1 MINELLLLDKA
12 ISSKISCVGPYDF
25 LKKLILRQP
34 FMSDQQRMTD
44 ALKREMMI
52 LQESRV
58 ELEKHIEKLVKEREE
73 LNKKI
78 EESKTMKSE
87 EARVGCI
94 TSFGFIKQNLRLGFQ
109 TSHTQK
115 TVFSATEIS

>member
-1 MINELLLLDKA
+1 
-12 ISSKISCVGPYDF
+12 
-25 LKKLILRQP
+25 
-34 FMSDQQRMTD
+34 MSDQQRTTD

-87 EARVGCI
+87 EARVRLKSKFY
-94 TSFGFIKQNLRLGFQ
+94 SFPLTQPNLKKAP
-109 TSHTQK
+109 TQ
-115 TVFSATEIS
+115 